1 MMVLSREYDE
11 TLHDEFCRRLKKVPE
26 DHTASETPEAQ

>member
-1 MMVLSREYDE
+1 MVLSKEYDE
-11 TLHDEFCRRLKKVPE
+11 TLHDKFCRRLKKAPE